1 MKNSLSEKWYMNH
14 KLTVD
19 LYYPD
24 SNSSVSVRLNL
35 SEEVIDNI
43 LYLAFCSNK
52 RHWIKNADL

>member
-1 MKNSLSEKWYMNH
+1 MNH

>member
-43 LYLAFCSNK
+43 LYLAFAVINDIGL
-52 RHWIKNADL
+52 RMQIL

>member
-1 MKNSLSEKWYMNH
+1 MNH

-43 LYLAFCSNK
+43 LYLAFAVINDIGL
-52 RHWIKNADL
+52 RMQIL

>member
-24 SNSSVSVRLNL
+24 SNSSEIGRAHV
-35 SEEVIDNI
+35 
-43 LYLAFCSNK
+43 
-52 RHWIKNADL
+52 